1 MEEKEIIITD
11 KIMNIR
17 NGIEKADIKNRK
29 QLSEDLDYIEDM
41 LSAMI
46 NFVYG
51 ISDCTMGLA
60 EDMEDK

>member
-1 MEEKEIIITD
+1 MEEKEIILTD

-17 NGIEKADIKNRK
+17 NGIEKADIKNKK
-29 QLSEDLDYIEDM
+29 QLNEDLDYVEDM

-51 ISDCTMGLA
+51 ISDCTTELT
-60 EDMEDK
+60 EDMEEK

>member
-11 KIMNIR
+11 KIINIR
-17 NGIEKADIKNRK
+17 NGIEKADIKNKK
-29 QLSEDLDYIEDM
+29 QLNEDLDYIEDM

-51 ISDCTMGLA
+51 ISDCTTELT
-60 EDMEDK
+60 EDMEEK